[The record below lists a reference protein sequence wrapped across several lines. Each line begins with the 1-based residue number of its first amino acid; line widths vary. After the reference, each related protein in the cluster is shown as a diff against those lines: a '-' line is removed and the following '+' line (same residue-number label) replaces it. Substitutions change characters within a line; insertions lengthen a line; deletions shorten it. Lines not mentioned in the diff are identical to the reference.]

1 MNVVRELV
9 TLLRYKVDNSPLKQ
23 YATQAQ
29 SVAKGIRAK
38 VDGALSGV
46 RNQLAIQAKLNRYH
60 KNFAESAEIYRKK
73 MQGVND
79 GLANVKNNLLS
90 LRNLVGGYFAM
101 VTGGS
106 AIKIADEWAAV
117 DSRVKLATKSVE
129 EHKYALSQIFDLSQ
143 RSGQDY
149 LASADLFSKVN
160 RSAGDLGLSLDD
172 TLNLTEI
179 IGQTMTIGGGDQG
192 AQQAA
197 LMQLGQALGSGALR
211 GDELNSIIEQ
221 APRLANAIADSF
233 GVPIGQLKDLG
244 KEGKLTS
251 KELAQGLL
259 KQADKIQKEFDQMP
273 KTFGRGMTIL
283 KNKAGQLIDVAVNK
297 VSKLG
302 AAFYNA
308 AEWVTEN
315 IRLVGFLAGTVIG
328 GKLMFALAAAKKS
341 LHQLL
346 MMGARAAAP
355 YLAMAAAAG
364 VVALVLEDIYGW
376 TQGDLS
382 FTGALVGRY
391 EVWAD
396 KFAALGKLADKLWIN
411 VRGLLKDLSRMAGVE
426 INFDSWQAFA
436 TDVLEYIIAA
446 VRNLI
451 NTVSGMVRIIRA
463 LINGDY
469 AGAWSSVGDM
479 IDGLSLK
486 FLPLYSVGLMVLG
499 GIISAVWA
507 LFSPFRAFFGL
518 LKGGF
523 RSVMFVAKPFIKVVK
538 GIASPFIWAQKRFKL
553 FSRVGSGAFSLL
565 KRRAVKF
572 TVYGLKAFKW
582 LAIKG
587 INGFFGIL
595 RAAVKFG
602 VIFKSVVGTVVKGIF
617 AIGRAMFMAVASNPI
632 LLAIS
637 AVIGLVILLVVYWD
651 EVKAFAIAAWEAI
664 SKKAA
669 EIWQSIITG
678 ASEMW
683 DNITNKAAESWD
695 NVKKDAG
702 EKWNSVTTMFKNAW
716 QKSIDTVVGWF
727 NSLIPSWI
735 RDLFSDGA
743 KSEVKLSGEALTTP
757 VSGHVSPQRL
767 GYGGRPIFAP
777 NQNMTQTNN
786 FNIQSSANPSGV
798 ANAVSDKLSR
808 GSSTSF
814 GMGTI
819 EYAG

>member
-9 TLLRYKVDNSPLKQ
+9 TLLRYKVDNSGLKA
-23 YATQAQ
+23 YVVHTQQA
-29 SVAKGIRAK
+29 AKGIRSNLNNA
-38 VDGALSGV
+38 VDGLRAKFSGAAV
-46 RNQLAIQAKLNRYH
+46 
-60 KNFAESAEIYRKK
+60 S
-73 MQGVND
+73 
-79 GLANVKNNLLS
+79 VKEVGNNLKDAKNQMLS
-90 LRNLVGGYFAM
+90 LRNLVAGYFAM

-346 MMGARAAAP
+346 MMGASAAAP

-469 AGAWSSVGDM
+469 AGAWSSAGDM

-499 GIISAVWA
+499 GILSAVWA

-523 RSVMFVAKPFIKVVK
+523 RSVMFVAKPFIKVAK
-538 GIASPFIWAQKRFKL
+538 GIASPFIWAKKHFKL

-565 KRRAVKF
+565 KRGAVKF

-664 SKKAA
+664 STKAA

-743 KSEVKLSGEALTTP
+743 KAEVKLSGEALTIP
-757 VSGHVSPQRL
+757 VSSHVSPQRL

-814 GMGTI
+814 GMGAI

>member
-1 MNVVRELV
+1 MNAIRELV
-9 TLLRYKVDNSPLKQ
+9 TLLRYKVDNSGLKAYVVQ
-23 YATQAQ
+23 TQQA
-29 SVAKGIRAK
+29 AKGIRSNLNNA
-38 VDGALSGV
+38 VDGLRAKFSGAAV
-46 RNQLAIQAKLNRYH
+46 
-60 KNFAESAEIYRKK
+60 S
-73 MQGVND
+73 
-79 GLANVKNNLLS
+79 VKEVGNNLKDAKNQMLS

-101 VTGGS
+101 VAGGS

-117 DSRVKLATKSVE
+117 DSRVKLATKSAE

-341 LHQLL
+341 LRQLL
-346 MMGARAAAP
+346 MMGARAVAP

-469 AGAWSSVGDM
+469 AGAWSSAGDM

-499 GIISAVWA
+499 GILSAVWA
-507 LFSPFRAFFGL
+507 LFFPFRAFFGL

-523 RSVMFVAKPFIKVVK
+523 RSVMFVAKPFIKVAK
-538 GIASPFIWAQKRFKL
+538 GIASPFIWAQKHFKL

-565 KRRAVKF
+565 KR
-572 TVYGLKAFKW
+572 G
-582 LAIKG
+582 
-587 INGFFGIL
+587 
-595 RAAVKFG
+595 AVKFG
-602 VIFKSVVGTVVKGIF
+602 VIFKSVVGIVVKGIF
-617 AIGRAMFMAVASNPI
+617 AIGRSMFMAVASNPI

-664 SKKAA
+664 STKAA

-743 KSEVKLSGEALTTP
+743 KAEVKLSGEALTTP

-786 FNIQSSANPSGV
+786 FNIQGSANPSGV

-814 GMGTI
+814 GMGAI

>member
-9 TLLRYKVDNSPLKQ
+9 TLLRYKVDNSGLKAYVVQ
-23 YATQAQ
+23 TQQA
-29 SVAKGIRAK
+29 AKGIRSNLNNAIDRLRAK
-38 VDGALSGV
+38 FSGAAVS
-46 RNQLAIQAKLNRYH
+46 AKDV
-60 KNFAESAEIYRKK
+60 
-73 MQGVND
+73 G
-79 GLANVKNNLLS
+79 NNLKDAKNQMLS
-90 LRNLVGGYFAM
+90 LRNLVAGYFAM
-101 VTGGS
+101 IAGGS

-117 DSRVKLATKSVE
+117 DSRVKLATKSAE

-297 VSKLG
+297 ASKLG

-341 LHQLL
+341 LRQLL
-346 MMGARAAAP
+346 MMGARVAAP

-396 KFAALGKLADKLWIN
+396 KFAVLGKLADKLWIN

-469 AGAWSSVGDM
+469 AGAWSSAGDM

-499 GIISAVWA
+499 GILSAVWA

-523 RSVMFVAKPFIKVVK
+523 RSVMFVAKPFIKVAK
-538 GIASPFIWAQKRFKL
+538 GVASPFIWAQKRFKL

-565 KRRAVKF
+565 KR
-572 TVYGLKAFKW
+572 G
-582 LAIKG
+582 
-587 INGFFGIL
+587 
-595 RAAVKFG
+595 AVKFG

-664 SKKAA
+664 STKAA

-702 EKWNSVTTMFKNAW
+702 EKWNSVTMMFKNAW

-743 KSEVKLSGEALTTP
+743 KAEVKLSGEALTTP

-814 GMGTI
+814 GMGAI

>member
-1 MNVVRELV
+1 MNAIRELV
-9 TLLRYKVDNSPLKQ
+9 TLLRYKVDNSGLKAYVVQ
-23 YATQAQ
+23 TQQA
-29 SVAKGIRAK
+29 AKGIRSNLNNA
-38 VDGALSGV
+38 VDGLRAKFSGAAV
-46 RNQLAIQAKLNRYH
+46 
-60 KNFAESAEIYRKK
+60 S
-73 MQGVND
+73 
-79 GLANVKNNLLS
+79 VKEVGNNLKDAKNQMLS
-90 LRNLVGGYFAM
+90 LRNLVAGYFAM
-101 VTGGS
+101 IAGGNV
-106 AIKIADEWAAV
+106 IKIADDWAAV

-341 LHQLL
+341 LRQLL
-346 MMGARAAAP
+346 MMGARAVAP

-469 AGAWSSVGDM
+469 AGAWSSAGDM

-499 GIISAVWA
+499 GILSAVWA

-523 RSVMFVAKPFIKVVK
+523 RSVMFVAKPFIKVAK
-538 GIASPFIWAQKRFKL
+538 GIASPFIWAQKHFKL

-565 KRRAVKF
+565 K
-572 TVYGLKAFKW
+572 
-582 LAIKG
+582 
-587 INGFFGIL
+587 

-743 KSEVKLSGEALTTP
+743 KAEVKLSGEALTTP

-786 FNIQSSANPSGV
+786 FNIQGSANPSGV

-814 GMGTI
+814 GMGAI

>member
-1 MNVVRELV
+1 M
-9 TLLRYKVDNSPLKQ
+9 
-23 YATQAQ
+23 
-29 SVAKGIRAK
+29 SVKEVG
-38 VDGALSGV
+38 
-46 RNQLAIQAKLNRYH
+46 
-60 KNFAESAEIYRKK
+60 
-73 MQGVND
+73 
-79 GLANVKNNLLS
+79 NNLKDAKNQMLS
-90 LRNLVGGYFAM
+90 LRNLVAGYFAM
-101 VTGGS
+101 IAGGNV
-106 AIKIADEWAAV
+106 IKIADDWAAV

-328 GKLMFALAAAKKS
+328 GKLMFVLAAAKKS
-341 LHQLL
+341 LRQLL
-346 MMGARAAAP
+346 MMGARAVAP

-469 AGAWSSVGDM
+469 AGAWSSAGDM

-499 GIISAVWA
+499 GILSAVWA

-523 RSVMFVAKPFIKVVK
+523 RSVMFVAKPFIKVAK
-538 GIASPFIWAQKRFKL
+538 GIASPFIWAQKHFKL

-565 KRRAVKF
+565 K
-572 TVYGLKAFKW
+572 
-582 LAIKG
+582 
-587 INGFFGIL
+587 

-743 KSEVKLSGEALTTP
+743 KAEVKLSGEALTTP

-814 GMGTI
+814 GMGAI

>member
-1 MNVVRELV
+1 MNAIRELV
-9 TLLRYKVDNSPLKQ
+9 TLLRYKVDNSGLKAYVVQ
-23 YATQAQ
+23 TQQA
-29 SVAKGIRAK
+29 AKGIRSNLNNA
-38 VDGALSGV
+38 VDGLRAKFSGAAV
-46 RNQLAIQAKLNRYH
+46 
-60 KNFAESAEIYRKK
+60 S
-73 MQGVND
+73 
-79 GLANVKNNLLS
+79 VKEVGNNLKDAKNQMLS
-90 LRNLVGGYFAM
+90 LRNLVAGYFAM

-341 LHQLL
+341 LRQLL
-346 MMGARAAAP
+346 MMGARAVAP

-469 AGAWSSVGDM
+469 AGAWSSAGDM

-499 GIISAVWA
+499 GILSAVWA

-523 RSVMFVAKPFIKVVK
+523 RSVMFVAKPFIKVAT
-538 GIASPFIWAQKRFKL
+538 GIASPCIWAQKHFKL

-565 KRRAVKF
+565 K
-572 TVYGLKAFKW
+572 
-582 LAIKG
+582 
-587 INGFFGIL
+587 

-743 KSEVKLSGEALTTP
+743 KAEVKLSGEALTTP

-814 GMGTI
+814 GMGAI

>member
-1 MNVVRELV
+1 MNAIRELV
-9 TLLRYKVDNSPLKQ
+9 TLLRYKVDNSGLKAYVVQ
-23 YATQAQ
+23 TQQA
-29 SVAKGIRAK
+29 AKGIRSNLNNA
-38 VDGALSGV
+38 VDGLRAKFSGAAV
-46 RNQLAIQAKLNRYH
+46 
-60 KNFAESAEIYRKK
+60 S
-73 MQGVND
+73 
-79 GLANVKNNLLS
+79 VKEVGNNLKDAKNQMLS

-101 VTGGS
+101 VAGGS

-117 DSRVKLATKSVE
+117 DSRVKLATKSAE

-328 GKLMFALAAAKKS
+328 GKLMFALAASKKS
-341 LHQLL
+341 LRQLL
-346 MMGARAAAP
+346 MMGARAVAP

-469 AGAWSSVGDM
+469 AGAWSSAGDM

-499 GIISAVWA
+499 GILSAVWA

-523 RSVMFVAKPFIKVVK
+523 RSVMFVAKPFIKVAK
-538 GIASPFIWAQKRFKL
+538 GIASPFIWAQKHFKL

-565 KRRAVKF
+565 KR
-572 TVYGLKAFKW
+572 G
-582 LAIKG
+582 
-587 INGFFGIL
+587 
-595 RAAVKFG
+595 AVKFG

-617 AIGRAMFMAVASNPI
+617 TIGRAMFMAVASNPI

-664 SKKAA
+664 STKAA

-683 DNITNKAAESWD
+683 DSITNKAAESWD
-695 NVKKDAG
+695 NVKKDAA
-702 EKWNSVTTMFKNAW
+702 EKWNGVTTMFKNAW

-743 KSEVKLSGEALTTP
+743 KAEVKLSGEALTTP

-786 FNIQSSANPSGV
+786 FNIQGSANPSGV

-814 GMGTI
+814 GMGAI

>member
-1 MNVVRELV
+1 MNVIRELV
-9 TLLRYKVDNSPLKQ
+9 TLLRYKVDNSGLKA
-23 YATQAQ
+23 YVVHTQQA
-29 SVAKGIRAK
+29 AKGIRSNLNNA
-38 VDGALSGV
+38 VDGLRAKFSGAAV
-46 RNQLAIQAKLNRYH
+46 
-60 KNFAESAEIYRKK
+60 S
-73 MQGVND
+73 
-79 GLANVKNNLLS
+79 VKEVGNNLKDAKNQMLS

-101 VTGGS
+101 VAGGS

-117 DSRVKLATKSVE
+117 DSRVKLATKSAE

-341 LHQLL
+341 LRQLL
-346 MMGARAAAP
+346 MMGARAVAP

-469 AGAWSSVGDM
+469 AGAWSSAGDM

-499 GIISAVWA
+499 GILSAVWA

-523 RSVMFVAKPFIKVVK
+523 RSVMFVAKPFIKVAK
-538 GIASPFIWAQKRFKL
+538 GIASPFIWAQKHFKL

-565 KRRAVKF
+565 KR
-572 TVYGLKAFKW
+572 G
-582 LAIKG
+582 
-587 INGFFGIL
+587 
-595 RAAVKFG
+595 AVKFG

-664 SKKAA
+664 STKAA

-743 KSEVKLSGEALTTP
+743 KAEVKLSGEALTTP

-814 GMGTI
+814 GMGAI

>member
-396 KFAALGKLADKLWIN
+396 KFAVLGKLADKLWIN

-469 AGAWSSVGDM
+469 AGAWSSAGDM

-499 GIISAVWA
+499 GILSAVWA

-523 RSVMFVAKPFIKVVK
+523 RSVMFVAKPFIKVAK

-565 KRRAVKF
+565 KRR
-572 TVYGLKAFKW
+572 
-582 LAIKG
+582 
-587 INGFFGIL
+587 
-595 RAAVKFG
+595 AVKFG

-664 SKKAA
+664 STKAA

-702 EKWNSVTTMFKNAW
+702 EKWNSVTMMFKNAW

-743 KSEVKLSGEALTTP
+743 KAEVKLSGEALTTP

-786 FNIQSSANPSGV
+786 FNIQGSANPSGV

-814 GMGTI
+814 GMGAI

>member
-1 MNVVRELV
+1 MNAIRELV
-9 TLLRYKVDNSPLKQ
+9 TLLRYKVDNSGLKAYVVQ
-23 YATQAQ
+23 TQQA
-29 SVAKGIRAK
+29 AKGIRSNLNNA
-38 VDGALSGV
+38 VDGLRAKFSGAAV
-46 RNQLAIQAKLNRYH
+46 
-60 KNFAESAEIYRKK
+60 S
-73 MQGVND
+73 
-79 GLANVKNNLLS
+79 VKEVGNNLKDAKNQMLS
-90 LRNLVGGYFAM
+90 LRNLVAGYFAM
-101 VTGGS
+101 IAGGS

-197 LMQLGQALGSGALR
+197 LMQLRQALGSGALR

-308 AEWVTEN
+308 AEWVIEN

-469 AGAWSSVGDM
+469 AGAWSSAGDM

-499 GIISAVWA
+499 GILSAVWA
-507 LFSPFRAFFGL
+507 LFFPFRAFFGL

-523 RSVMFVAKPFIKVVK
+523 RSVMFVAKPFIKVAK
-538 GIASPFIWAQKRFKL
+538 GIASPFIWAQKHFKL

-565 KRRAVKF
+565 KR
-572 TVYGLKAFKW
+572 G
-582 LAIKG
+582 
-587 INGFFGIL
+587 
-595 RAAVKFG
+595 AVKFG
-602 VIFKSVVGTVVKGIF
+602 VIFKSVVGIVVKGIF
-617 AIGRAMFMAVASNPI
+617 AIGRSMFMAVASNPI

-702 EKWNSVTTMFKNAW
+702 EKWNSVTMMFKNAW

-743 KSEVKLSGEALTTP
+743 KAEVKLSGEALTIP
-757 VSGHVSPQRL
+757 VSSHVSPQRL

-814 GMGTI
+814 GMGAI

>member
-1 MNVVRELV
+1 MNAIRELV
-9 TLLRYKVDNSPLKQ
+9 TLLRYKVDNSGLKAYVVQ
-23 YATQAQ
+23 TQQA
-29 SVAKGIRAK
+29 AKGIRSNLNNA
-38 VDGALSGV
+38 VDGLRAKFSGAAV
-46 RNQLAIQAKLNRYH
+46 
-60 KNFAESAEIYRKK
+60 S
-73 MQGVND
+73 
-79 GLANVKNNLLS
+79 VKEVGNNLKDAKNQMLS
-90 LRNLVGGYFAM
+90 LRNLVAGYFAM

-341 LHQLL
+341 LRQLL
-346 MMGARAAAP
+346 MMGARAVAP

-469 AGAWSSVGDM
+469 AGAWSSAGDM

-499 GIISAVWA
+499 GILSAVWA

-523 RSVMFVAKPFIKVVK
+523 RSVMFVAKPFIKIAK
-538 GIASPFIWAQKRFKL
+538 GVASPFIWAQKHFKL
-553 FSRVGSGAFSLL
+553 FSRVGSGTFSLL
-565 KRRAVKF
+565 KR
-572 TVYGLKAFKW
+572 G
-582 LAIKG
+582 
-587 INGFFGIL
+587 
-595 RAAVKFG
+595 AVKFG

-664 SKKAA
+664 STKAA

-743 KSEVKLSGEALTTP
+743 KAEVKLSGEALTTP

-786 FNIQSSANPSGV
+786 FNIQGSANPSGV

-814 GMGTI
+814 GMGAI

>member
-1 MNVVRELV
+1 MNAIRELV
-9 TLLRYKVDNSPLKQ
+9 TLLRYKVDNSGLKAYVVQ
-23 YATQAQ
+23 TQQA
-29 SVAKGIRAK
+29 AKGIRSNLNNA
-38 VDGALSGV
+38 VDGLRAKFSGAAV
-46 RNQLAIQAKLNRYH
+46 SAK
-60 KNFAESAEIYRKK
+60 
-73 MQGVND
+73 GV
-79 GLANVKNNLLS
+79 GNNLKDAKNQILS
-90 LRNLVGGYFAM
+90 LRNFVAGYFAM
-101 VTGGS
+101 IAGGNV
-106 AIKIADEWAAV
+106 IKIADDWAAV
-117 DSRVKLATKSVE
+117 DSRVKLATKSAE

-211 GDELNSIIEQ
+211 GDELNSIVEQ

-341 LHQLL
+341 LRQLL
-346 MMGARAAAP
+346 MMGARVAAP

-469 AGAWSSVGDM
+469 AGAWSSAGDM

-499 GIISAVWA
+499 GILSAVWA

-523 RSVMFVAKPFIKVVK
+523 RSVMFVAKPFIKVAK
-538 GIASPFIWAQKRFKL
+538 GIASPFIWAQKHFKL

-565 KRRAVKF
+565 K
-572 TVYGLKAFKW
+572 
-582 LAIKG
+582 
-587 INGFFGIL
+587 

-664 SKKAA
+664 STKAA

-683 DNITNKAAESWD
+683 DNITNKATESWD

-702 EKWNSVTTMFKNAW
+702 EKWNSVTMMFKNAW

-743 KSEVKLSGEALTTP
+743 KAEVKLSGEALTTP
-757 VSGHVSPQRL
+757 VSDHVSPQRL

-777 NQNMTQTNN
+777 NQNMMQTNN

-814 GMGTI
+814 GMGAI

>member
-9 TLLRYKVDNSPLKQ
+9 TLLRYKVDNSGLKAYLVQ
-23 YATQAQ
+23 TLQA
-29 SVAKGIRAK
+29 AKGIRSNLNNA
-38 VDGALSGV
+38 VDGL
-46 RNQLAIQAKLNRYH
+46 RAKFLG
-60 KNFAESAEIYRKK
+60 AA
-73 MQGVND
+73 VNAKD
-79 GLANVKNNLLS
+79 VGNNLKDAKNQMLS
-90 LRNLVGGYFAM
+90 LRNLVAGYFAM
-101 VTGGS
+101 IAGGNV
-106 AIKIADEWAAV
+106 IKIADDWAAV

-179 IGQTMTIGGGDQG
+179 IGQTMTISGGDQG

-341 LHQLL
+341 LHQLF
-346 MMGARAAAP
+346 MMGASAAAP

-469 AGAWSSVGDM
+469 AGAWSSAGDM

-499 GIISAVWA
+499 GILSAVWA
-507 LFSPFRAFFGL
+507 LFFPFRAFFGL

-523 RSVMFVAKPFIKVVK
+523 RSVMFVAKPFIKVAK
-538 GIASPFIWAQKRFKL
+538 GIASPFIWAQKHFKL

-565 KRRAVKF
+565 KR
-572 TVYGLKAFKW
+572 G
-582 LAIKG
+582 
-587 INGFFGIL
+587 
-595 RAAVKFG
+595 AVKFG

-617 AIGRAMFMAVASNPI
+617 AIGRTMFMAVASNPI

-702 EKWNSVTTMFKNAW
+702 EKWNSVTTIFKNAW

-743 KSEVKLSGEALTTP
+743 KAEVKLSGEALTTP

-786 FNIQSSANPSGV
+786 FNIQGSANPSGV

-814 GMGTI
+814 GMGAI

>member
-1 MNVVRELV
+1 MNAIRELV
-9 TLLRYKVDNSPLKQ
+9 TLLRYKVDNSGLKAYVVQ
-23 YATQAQ
+23 TQQA
-29 SVAKGIRAK
+29 AKGIRSNLNNA
-38 VDGALSGV
+38 VDGLRAKFSGAAV
-46 RNQLAIQAKLNRYH
+46 
-60 KNFAESAEIYRKK
+60 S
-73 MQGVND
+73 
-79 GLANVKNNLLS
+79 VKEVGNNLKDAKNQMLS
-90 LRNLVGGYFAM
+90 LRNLVAGYFAM

-396 KFAALGKLADKLWIN
+396 KFATLGKLADKLWIN
-411 VRGLLKDLSRMAGVE
+411 VRGLLKDLSRMAGVG

-469 AGAWSSVGDM
+469 AGAWSSAGDM

-499 GIISAVWA
+499 GILSAVWA

-523 RSVMFVAKPFIKVVK
+523 RSVMFVAKPFIKVAK
-538 GIASPFIWAQKRFKL
+538 GIASPFIWAKKHFKL
-553 FSRVGSGAFSLL
+553 FSRVGSGEFSLL
-565 KRRAVKF
+565 KRR
-572 TVYGLKAFKW
+572 
-582 LAIKG
+582 
-587 INGFFGIL
+587 
-595 RAAVKFG
+595 AVKFG

-695 NVKKDAG
+695 NVKKDAV
-702 EKWNSVTTMFKNAW
+702 EKWNSVTMMFKNAW

-743 KSEVKLSGEALTTP
+743 KAEVKLSGEALTIP
-757 VSGHVSPQRL
+757 VSDHVSPQRL

-814 GMGTI
+814 GMGAI

>member
-1 MNVVRELV
+1 MNAIRELV
-9 TLLRYKVDNSPLKQ
+9 TLLRYKVDNSGLKAYVVQ
-23 YATQAQ
+23 TQQA
-29 SVAKGIRAK
+29 AKGIRSNLNNA
-38 VDGALSGV
+38 VDGLRAKFSGAAV
-46 RNQLAIQAKLNRYH
+46 
-60 KNFAESAEIYRKK
+60 S
-73 MQGVND
+73 
-79 GLANVKNNLLS
+79 VKEVGNNLKDAKNQMLS
-90 LRNLVGGYFAM
+90 LRNLVAGYFAM

-341 LHQLL
+341 LRQLL
-346 MMGARAAAP
+346 MMGARAVAP

-469 AGAWSSVGDM
+469 AGAWSSAGDM

-499 GIISAVWA
+499 GILSAVWA

-523 RSVMFVAKPFIKVVK
+523 RSVMFVAKPFIKVAK
-538 GIASPFIWAQKRFKL
+538 GIASPFIWAQKHFKL

-565 KRRAVKF
+565 KR
-572 TVYGLKAFKW
+572 G
-582 LAIKG
+582 
-587 INGFFGIL
+587 
-595 RAAVKFG
+595 AVKFG

-664 SKKAA
+664 STKAA

-743 KSEVKLSGEALTTP
+743 KAEVKLSGEALTTP

-814 GMGTI
+814 GMGAI

>member
-1 MNVVRELV
+1 MNAIRELV
-9 TLLRYKVDNSPLKQ
+9 TLLRYKVDNSGLKAYVVQ
-23 YATQAQ
+23 TQQA
-29 SVAKGIRAK
+29 AKGIRSNLNNA
-38 VDGALSGV
+38 VDGLRAKFSGAAV
-46 RNQLAIQAKLNRYH
+46 
-60 KNFAESAEIYRKK
+60 S
-73 MQGVND
+73 
-79 GLANVKNNLLS
+79 VKEVGNNLKDAKNQMLS
-90 LRNLVGGYFAM
+90 LRNLVAGYFAM

-273 KTFGRGMTIL
+273 KNFGRGMTIL

-341 LHQLL
+341 LRQLL
-346 MMGARAAAP
+346 MMGARAVAP

-469 AGAWSSVGDM
+469 AGAWSSAGDM

-499 GIISAVWA
+499 GILSAVWA

-523 RSVMFVAKPFIKVVK
+523 RSVMFVAKPFIKVAK
-538 GIASPFIWAQKRFKL
+538 GIASPFIWAQKHFKL

-565 KRRAVKF
+565 KR
-572 TVYGLKAFKW
+572 G
-582 LAIKG
+582 
-587 INGFFGIL
+587 
-595 RAAVKFG
+595 AVKFG

-664 SKKAA
+664 STKAA

-743 KSEVKLSGEALTTP
+743 KAEVKLSGEALTTP
-757 VSGHVSPQRL
+757 VSSHVSPQRL

-814 GMGTI
+814 GMGAI

>member
-29 SVAKGIRAK
+29 SVAKGIRSNLNNA
-38 VDGALSGV
+38 VDGLRAKFSGAAV
-46 RNQLAIQAKLNRYH
+46 
-60 KNFAESAEIYRKK
+60 S
-73 MQGVND
+73 
-79 GLANVKNNLLS
+79 VKEVGNNLKDAKNQMLS
-90 LRNLVGGYFAM
+90 LRNLVAGYFAM
-101 VTGGS
+101 IAGGNV
-106 AIKIADEWAAV
+106 IKIADDWAAV

-523 RSVMFVAKPFIKVVK
+523 RSVMFVTKPFIKVAK
-538 GIASPFIWAQKRFKL
+538 GIASPFIWAQKHFKL

-565 KRRAVKF
+565 KR
-572 TVYGLKAFKW
+572 G
-582 LAIKG
+582 
-587 INGFFGIL
+587 
-595 RAAVKFG
+595 AVKFG

-664 SKKAA
+664 STKAA

-702 EKWNSVTTMFKNAW
+702 EKWNSVTMMFKNAW

-743 KSEVKLSGEALTTP
+743 KAEVKLSGEALTTP

-786 FNIQSSANPSGV
+786 FNIQGSANPSSV

-814 GMGTI
+814 GMGAI

>member
-1 MNVVRELV
+1 MNAIRELV
-9 TLLRYKVDNSPLKQ
+9 TLLRYKVDNSGLKAYVVQ
-23 YATQAQ
+23 TQQA
-29 SVAKGIRAK
+29 AKGIRSNLNNA
-38 VDGALSGV
+38 VDGLRAKFSGAAV
-46 RNQLAIQAKLNRYH
+46 
-60 KNFAESAEIYRKK
+60 S
-73 MQGVND
+73 
-79 GLANVKNNLLS
+79 VKEVGNNLKDAKNQMLS

-101 VTGGS
+101 VAGGS

-117 DSRVKLATKSVE
+117 DSRVKLATKSAE

-341 LHQLL
+341 LRQLL
-346 MMGARAAAP
+346 MMGARAVAP

-469 AGAWSSVGDM
+469 AGAWSSAGDM

-499 GIISAVWA
+499 GILSAVWA
-507 LFSPFRAFFGL
+507 LFFPFRAFFGL

-523 RSVMFVAKPFIKVVK
+523 RSVMFVAKPFIKVAK
-538 GIASPFIWAQKRFKL
+538 GIASPFIWAQKYFKL

-565 KRRAVKF
+565 KR
-572 TVYGLKAFKW
+572 G
-582 LAIKG
+582 
-587 INGFFGIL
+587 
-595 RAAVKFG
+595 AVKFG
-602 VIFKSVVGTVVKGIF
+602 VIFKSVVGIVVKGIF
-617 AIGRAMFMAVASNPI
+617 AIGRSMFMAVASNPI

-702 EKWNSVTTMFKNAW
+702 EKWNSVTMMFKNAW

-743 KSEVKLSGEALTTP
+743 KAEVKLSGEALTTP

-786 FNIQSSANPSGV
+786 FNIQGSANPSSV

-814 GMGTI
+814 GMGAI

>member
-9 TLLRYKVDNSPLKQ
+9 TLLRYKVDNSGLKAYVIQ
-23 YATQAQ
+23 TQQA
-29 SVAKGIRAK
+29 AKGIRSNLNNA
-38 VDGALSGV
+38 VDGLRAKFSGAAV
-46 RNQLAIQAKLNRYH
+46 
-60 KNFAESAEIYRKK
+60 
-73 MQGVND
+73 
-79 GLANVKNNLLS
+79 NVKEVGNNLKDAKNQMLS
-90 LRNLVGGYFAM
+90 LRNLVAGYFAM

-308 AEWVTEN
+308 AEWVIEN

-499 GIISAVWA
+499 GILSAVWA

-523 RSVMFVAKPFIKVVK
+523 RSVMFVAKPFIKVAK
-538 GIASPFIWAQKRFKL
+538 GIASSFIWAQKHFKL

-565 KRRAVKF
+565 KR
-572 TVYGLKAFKW
+572 G
-582 LAIKG
+582 
-587 INGFFGIL
+587 
-595 RAAVKFG
+595 AVKFG

-664 SKKAA
+664 STKAA

-743 KSEVKLSGEALTTP
+743 KAEVKLSGEALTTP

-786 FNIQSSANPSGV
+786 FNIQGSANPSGV

-814 GMGTI
+814 GMGAI

>member
-1 MNVVRELV
+1 MNVIRELV

-29 SVAKGIRAK
+29 SVAKGIRSNLNNA
-38 VDGALSGV
+38 VDGLRAKFSGAAV
-46 RNQLAIQAKLNRYH
+46 
-60 KNFAESAEIYRKK
+60 
-73 MQGVND
+73 
-79 GLANVKNNLLS
+79 NVKEVGNNLKDAKNQMLS
-90 LRNLVGGYFAM
+90 LRNLVAGYFAM
-101 VTGGS
+101 VTAGS
-106 AIKIADEWAAV
+106 TIKIADEWAAV

-283 KNKAGQLIDVAVNK
+283 KNKAGQLIDIAVNK

-391 EVWAD
+391 EVWED

-469 AGAWSSVGDM
+469 TGAWSSAGDM

-499 GIISAVWA
+499 GILSAVWA

-523 RSVMFVAKPFIKVVK
+523 RSVMFVAKPFIKVAK
-538 GIASPFIWAQKRFKL
+538 GIASPFIWAKKHFKL

-565 KRRAVKF
+565 KR
-572 TVYGLKAFKW
+572 G
-582 LAIKG
+582 
-587 INGFFGIL
+587 
-595 RAAVKFG
+595 AVKFG

-743 KSEVKLSGEALTTP
+743 KAEVKLSGEALTTP

-786 FNIQSSANPSGV
+786 FNIQGSANPSGV

-814 GMGTI
+814 GMGAI

>member
-29 SVAKGIRAK
+29 SVAKGIRSNLNNA
-38 VDGALSGV
+38 VDGL
-46 RNQLAIQAKLNRYH
+46 RAK
-60 KNFAESAEIYRKK
+60 FSVAA
-73 MQGVND
+73 V
-79 GLANVKNNLLS
+79 NVKEVGNNLKDAKNQMLS
-90 LRNLVGGYFAM
+90 LRNLVAGYFAM
-101 VTGGS
+101 VTAGS
-106 AIKIADEWAAV
+106 TIKIADEWAAV

-160 RSAGDLGLSLDD
+160 RSAEDLGLSLDD

-346 MMGARAAAP
+346 MMGTRAAAP

-391 EVWAD
+391 EVWED

-469 AGAWSSVGDM
+469 TGAWSSAGDM

-499 GIISAVWA
+499 GILSAVWA

-523 RSVMFVAKPFIKVVK
+523 RSVMFVAKPFIKVAK
-538 GIASPFIWAQKRFKL
+538 GIASPFIWAKKHFKL

-565 KRRAVKF
+565 KR
-572 TVYGLKAFKW
+572 G
-582 LAIKG
+582 
-587 INGFFGIL
+587 
-595 RAAVKFG
+595 AVKFG

-743 KSEVKLSGEALTTP
+743 KAEVKLSGEALTTP

-814 GMGTI
+814 GMGAI

>member
-9 TLLRYKVDNSPLKQ
+9 TLLRYKVDNSGLKA
-23 YATQAQ
+23 YVVHTQQA
-29 SVAKGIRAK
+29 AKGIRSNLNNA
-38 VDGALSGV
+38 VDGLRAKFSGAAV
-46 RNQLAIQAKLNRYH
+46 
-60 KNFAESAEIYRKK
+60 S
-73 MQGVND
+73 
-79 GLANVKNNLLS
+79 VKEVGNNLKDAKNQVLS
-90 LRNLVGGYFAM
+90 LRNLVAGYFAM
-101 VTGGS
+101 IAGGS

-117 DSRVKLATKSVE
+117 DSRVKLATKSAE

-308 AEWVTEN
+308 AEWVIEN

-523 RSVMFVAKPFIKVVK
+523 RSVMFVTKPFIKVAK
-538 GIASPFIWAQKRFKL
+538 GIASPFIWAQKHFKL

-565 KRRAVKF
+565 KR
-572 TVYGLKAFKW
+572 G
-582 LAIKG
+582 
-587 INGFFGIL
+587 
-595 RAAVKFG
+595 AVKFG

-664 SKKAA
+664 STKAA

-702 EKWNSVTTMFKNAW
+702 EKWNSVTMMFKNAW

-743 KSEVKLSGEALTTP
+743 KAEVKLSGEALTTP

-786 FNIQSSANPSGV
+786 FNIQGSANPSSV

-814 GMGTI
+814 GMGAI

>member
-1 MNVVRELV
+1 MNAIRELV
-9 TLLRYKVDNSPLKQ
+9 TLLRYKVDNSGLKAYVVQ
-23 YATQAQ
+23 TQQA
-29 SVAKGIRAK
+29 AKGIRSNLNNA
-38 VDGALSGV
+38 VDGLRAKFSGAAV
-46 RNQLAIQAKLNRYH
+46 
-60 KNFAESAEIYRKK
+60 S
-73 MQGVND
+73 
-79 GLANVKNNLLS
+79 VKEVGNNLKDAKNQMLS
-90 LRNLVGGYFAM
+90 LRNLVAGYFAM
-101 VTGGS
+101 IAGGNV
-106 AIKIADEWAAV
+106 IKIADDWAAV

-283 KNKAGQLIDVAVNK
+283 KNKAGQLIDMAVNK

-341 LHQLL
+341 LRQLL

-411 VRGLLKDLSRMAGVE
+411 VRGLLKDLSRMASVE

-469 AGAWSSVGDM
+469 AGAWSSAGDM

-499 GIISAVWA
+499 GILSAVWA

-523 RSVMFVAKPFIKVVK
+523 RSVMFVAKPFIKVAK
-538 GIASPFIWAQKRFKL
+538 GIASPFIWAQKHFKL

-565 KRRAVKF
+565 K
-572 TVYGLKAFKW
+572 
-582 LAIKG
+582 
-587 INGFFGIL
+587 

-743 KSEVKLSGEALTTP
+743 KAEVKLSGEALTTP

-798 ANAVSDKLSR
+798 ANAVSDKLSS

-814 GMGTI
+814 GMGAI

>member
-1 MNVVRELV
+1 MNAIRELV
-9 TLLRYKVDNSPLKQ
+9 TLLRYKVDNSGLKAYVVQ
-23 YATQAQ
+23 TQQA
-29 SVAKGIRAK
+29 AKGIRSNLNNA
-38 VDGALSGV
+38 VDGLRAKFSGAAV
-46 RNQLAIQAKLNRYH
+46 
-60 KNFAESAEIYRKK
+60 S
-73 MQGVND
+73 
-79 GLANVKNNLLS
+79 VKEVGNNLKDAKNQMLS
-90 LRNLVGGYFAM
+90 LRNLVGAYFAM
-101 VTGGS
+101 VAGGS

-117 DSRVKLATKSVE
+117 DSRVKLATKSAE

-341 LHQLL
+341 LRQLL
-346 MMGARAAAP
+346 MMGARAVAP

-451 NTVSGMVRIIRA
+451 NTVSGMVRVIRA

-469 AGAWSSVGDM
+469 AGAWSSAGDM

-499 GIISAVWA
+499 GILSAVWA
-507 LFSPFRAFFGL
+507 LFFPFRAFFGL

-523 RSVMFVAKPFIKVVK
+523 RSVMFVAKPFIKVAK
-538 GIASPFIWAQKRFKL
+538 GIASPFIWAQKHFKL

-565 KRRAVKF
+565 KR
-572 TVYGLKAFKW
+572 G
-582 LAIKG
+582 
-587 INGFFGIL
+587 
-595 RAAVKFG
+595 AVKFG
-602 VIFKSVVGTVVKGIF
+602 VIFKSVVGIVVKGIF
-617 AIGRAMFMAVASNPI
+617 AIGRSMFMAVASNPI

-702 EKWNSVTTMFKNAW
+702 EKWNSVTMMFKNAW

-743 KSEVKLSGEALTTP
+743 KAEVKLSGEALTTP

-786 FNIQSSANPSGV
+786 FNIQGSANPSGV

-814 GMGTI
+814 GMGAI

>member
-1 MNVVRELV
+1 MNAIRELV
-9 TLLRYKVDNSPLKQ
+9 TLLRYKVDNSGLKAYVVQ
-23 YATQAQ
+23 TQQA
-29 SVAKGIRAK
+29 AKGIRSNLNNA
-38 VDGALSGV
+38 VDGLRAKFSGAAV
-46 RNQLAIQAKLNRYH
+46 
-60 KNFAESAEIYRKK
+60 S
-73 MQGVND
+73 
-79 GLANVKNNLLS
+79 VKEVGNNLKDAKNQMLS

-101 VTGGS
+101 VAGGS

-117 DSRVKLATKSVE
+117 DSRVKLATKSAE

-160 RSAGDLGLSLDD
+160 RSARDLGLSLDD

-341 LHQLL
+341 LRQLL
-346 MMGARAAAP
+346 MMGARAVAP

-469 AGAWSSVGDM
+469 AGAWSSAGDM

-499 GIISAVWA
+499 GILSAVWA
-507 LFSPFRAFFGL
+507 LFFPFRAFFGL

-523 RSVMFVAKPFIKVVK
+523 RSVMFVAKPFIKVAK
-538 GIASPFIWAQKRFKL
+538 GIASPFIWAQKHFKL

-565 KRRAVKF
+565 KR
-572 TVYGLKAFKW
+572 G
-582 LAIKG
+582 
-587 INGFFGIL
+587 
-595 RAAVKFG
+595 AVKFG

-702 EKWNSVTTMFKNAW
+702 EKWNSVTTIFKNAW

-743 KSEVKLSGEALTTP
+743 KAEVKLSGEALTTP

-786 FNIQSSANPSGV
+786 FNIQGSANPSGV

-814 GMGTI
+814 GMGAI

>member
-1 MNVVRELV
+1 MNAIRELV
-9 TLLRYKVDNSPLKQ
+9 TLLRYKVDNSGLKAYVVQ
-23 YATQAQ
+23 TQQA
-29 SVAKGIRAK
+29 AKGIRSNLNNA
-38 VDGALSGV
+38 VDGLRAKFSGAAV
-46 RNQLAIQAKLNRYH
+46 
-60 KNFAESAEIYRKK
+60 S
-73 MQGVND
+73 
-79 GLANVKNNLLS
+79 VKEVGNNLKDAKNQMLS
-90 LRNLVGGYFAM
+90 LRNLVAGYFAM
-101 VTGGS
+101 IAGGNV
-106 AIKIADEWAAV
+106 IKIADDWAAV

-341 LHQLL
+341 LRQLL
-346 MMGARAAAP
+346 MMGARAVAP

-469 AGAWSSVGDM
+469 AGAWSSAGDM

-499 GIISAVWA
+499 GILSAVWA

-523 RSVMFVAKPFIKVVK
+523 RSVMFVAKPFIKVAK
-538 GIASPFIWAQKRFKL
+538 GIASPFIWAQKHFKL

-565 KRRAVKF
+565 KR
-572 TVYGLKAFKW
+572 G
-582 LAIKG
+582 
-587 INGFFGIL
+587 
-595 RAAVKFG
+595 AVKFG

-664 SKKAA
+664 STKAA

-743 KSEVKLSGEALTTP
+743 KAEVKLSGEALTTP

-786 FNIQSSANPSGV
+786 FNIQGSANPSGV

-814 GMGTI
+814 GMGAI

>member
-1 MNVVRELV
+1 MNAIRELV
-9 TLLRYKVDNSPLKQ
+9 TLLRYKVDNSGLKAYVVQ
-23 YATQAQ
+23 TQQA
-29 SVAKGIRAK
+29 AKGIRSNLNNA
-38 VDGALSGV
+38 VDGLRAKFSGAAV
-46 RNQLAIQAKLNRYH
+46 
-60 KNFAESAEIYRKK
+60 S
-73 MQGVND
+73 
-79 GLANVKNNLLS
+79 VKEVGNNLKDAKNQMLS

-101 VTGGS
+101 VAGGS

-117 DSRVKLATKSVE
+117 DSRVKLATKSAE

-396 KFAALGKLADKLWIN
+396 KFAVLGKLADKLWIN

-469 AGAWSSVGDM
+469 AGAWSSAGDM

-499 GIISAVWA
+499 GILSAVWA

-523 RSVMFVAKPFIKVVK
+523 RSVMFVAKPFIKVAK

-565 KRRAVKF
+565 KRR
-572 TVYGLKAFKW
+572 
-582 LAIKG
+582 
-587 INGFFGIL
+587 
-595 RAAVKFG
+595 AVKFG

-664 SKKAA
+664 STKAA

-702 EKWNSVTTMFKNAW
+702 EKWNSVTMMFKNAW

-743 KSEVKLSGEALTTP
+743 KAEVKLSGEALTTP

-786 FNIQSSANPSGV
+786 FNIQGSANPSGV

-814 GMGTI
+814 GMGAI

>member
-1 MNVVRELV
+1 MNVIRELV
-9 TLLRYKVDNSPLKQ
+9 TLLRYKVDNSGLKA
-23 YATQAQ
+23 YVVHTQQA
-29 SVAKGIRAK
+29 AKGIRSNLNNA
-38 VDGALSGV
+38 VDGLRAKFSGAAV
-46 RNQLAIQAKLNRYH
+46 
-60 KNFAESAEIYRKK
+60 S
-73 MQGVND
+73 
-79 GLANVKNNLLS
+79 VKEVGNNLKDAKNQMLS

-101 VTGGS
+101 VAGGS

-117 DSRVKLATKSVE
+117 DSRVKLATKSAE

-259 KQADKIQKEFDQMP
+259 KQVDKIQKEFDQMP

-396 KFAALGKLADKLWIN
+396 KFAVLGKLADKLWIN

-436 TDVLEYIIAA
+436 TDILEYIIAA

-451 NTVSGMVRIIRA
+451 NTVSGMVRVIRA

-469 AGAWSSVGDM
+469 AGAWSSAGDM

-499 GIISAVWA
+499 GILSAVWA

-523 RSVMFVAKPFIKVVK
+523 RSVMFVAKPFIKVAK
-538 GIASPFIWAQKRFKL
+538 GIASPFIWAQKHFKL

-565 KRRAVKF
+565 KR
-572 TVYGLKAFKW
+572 G
-582 LAIKG
+582 
-587 INGFFGIL
+587 
-595 RAAVKFG
+595 AVKFG

-702 EKWNSVTTMFKNAW
+702 EKWNSVTTIFKNAW

-743 KSEVKLSGEALTTP
+743 KADVKLSGEALTIP
-757 VSGHVSPQRL
+757 VSDHVSPQRL

-814 GMGTI
+814 GMGAI

>member
-1 MNVVRELV
+1 MNAIRELV
-9 TLLRYKVDNSPLKQ
+9 TLLRYKVDNSGLKAYVVQ
-23 YATQAQ
+23 TQQA
-29 SVAKGIRAK
+29 AKGIRSNLNNA
-38 VDGALSGV
+38 VDGLRAKFSGAAV
-46 RNQLAIQAKLNRYH
+46 
-60 KNFAESAEIYRKK
+60 S
-73 MQGVND
+73 
-79 GLANVKNNLLS
+79 VKEVGNNLKDAKNQMLS
-90 LRNLVGGYFAM
+90 LRNLVAGYFAM

-117 DSRVKLATKSVE
+117 DSRVKLATKSAE

-341 LHQLL
+341 LRQLL
-346 MMGARAAAP
+346 MMGARAVAP

-469 AGAWSSVGDM
+469 AGAWSSAGDM

-499 GIISAVWA
+499 GILSAVWA

-523 RSVMFVAKPFIKVVK
+523 RSVMFVAKPFIKVAK
-538 GIASPFIWAQKRFKL
+538 GIASPFIWAQKHFKL

-565 KRRAVKF
+565 KR
-572 TVYGLKAFKW
+572 G
-582 LAIKG
+582 
-587 INGFFGIL
+587 
-595 RAAVKFG
+595 AVKFG
-602 VIFKSVVGTVVKGIF
+602 VIFKSVVGIVVKGIF
-617 AIGRAMFMAVASNPI
+617 AIGRSMFMAVASNPI

-743 KSEVKLSGEALTTP
+743 KAEVKLSGEALTTP

-786 FNIQSSANPSGV
+786 FNIQGSANPSGV

-814 GMGTI
+814 GMGAI

>member
-1 MNVVRELV
+1 MNAIRELV
-9 TLLRYKVDNSPLKQ
+9 TLLRYKVDNSSLKAYVVQ
-23 YATQAQ
+23 TQQA
-29 SVAKGIRAK
+29 AKGIRSNLNNA
-38 VDGALSGV
+38 VDGLRAKFSGAAV
-46 RNQLAIQAKLNRYH
+46 
-60 KNFAESAEIYRKK
+60 S
-73 MQGVND
+73 
-79 GLANVKNNLLS
+79 VKEVGNNLKDAKNQMLS

-101 VTGGS
+101 VAGGS

-117 DSRVKLATKSVE
+117 DSRVKLATKSAE

-328 GKLMFALAAAKKS
+328 GKLMFALAASKKS
-341 LHQLL
+341 LRQLL
-346 MMGARAAAP
+346 MMGARAVAP

-469 AGAWSSVGDM
+469 AGAWSSAGDM

-499 GIISAVWA
+499 GILSAVWA
-507 LFSPFRAFFGL
+507 LFFPFRAFFGL

-523 RSVMFVAKPFIKVVK
+523 RSVMFVAKPFIKVAK
-538 GIASPFIWAQKRFKL
+538 GIASPFIWAQKHFKL

-565 KRRAVKF
+565 KR
-572 TVYGLKAFKW
+572 G
-582 LAIKG
+582 
-587 INGFFGIL
+587 
-595 RAAVKFG
+595 AVKFG
-602 VIFKSVVGTVVKGIF
+602 VIFKSVVGIVVKGIF
-617 AIGRAMFMAVASNPI
+617 AIGRSMFMAVASNPI

-702 EKWNSVTTMFKNAW
+702 EKWNSVTMMFKNAW

-743 KSEVKLSGEALTTP
+743 KAEVKLSGEALTIP
-757 VSGHVSPQRL
+757 VSSHVSPQRL

-814 GMGTI
+814 GMGAI

>member
-1 MNVVRELV
+1 MNAIRELV
-9 TLLRYKVDNSPLKQ
+9 TLLRYKVDNSGLKAYVVQ
-23 YATQAQ
+23 TQQA
-29 SVAKGIRAK
+29 AKGIRSNLNNA
-38 VDGALSGV
+38 VDGLRAKFSGAAV
-46 RNQLAIQAKLNRYH
+46 
-60 KNFAESAEIYRKK
+60 S
-73 MQGVND
+73 
-79 GLANVKNNLLS
+79 VKEVGNNLKDAKNQMLS

-101 VTGGS
+101 VAGGS

-117 DSRVKLATKSVE
+117 DSRVKLATKSAE

-328 GKLMFALAAAKKS
+328 GKLMFALAASKKS
-341 LHQLL
+341 LRQLL
-346 MMGARAAAP
+346 MMGARAVAP

-469 AGAWSSVGDM
+469 AGAWSSAGDM

-499 GIISAVWA
+499 GILSAVWA
-507 LFSPFRAFFGL
+507 LFFPFRAFFGL

-523 RSVMFVAKPFIKVVK
+523 RSVMFVAKPFIKVAK
-538 GIASPFIWAQKRFKL
+538 GIASPFIWAQKHFKL

-565 KRRAVKF
+565 KR
-572 TVYGLKAFKW
+572 G
-582 LAIKG
+582 
-587 INGFFGIL
+587 
-595 RAAVKFG
+595 AVKFG
-602 VIFKSVVGTVVKGIF
+602 VIFKSVVGIVVKGIF
-617 AIGRAMFMAVASNPI
+617 AIGRSMFMAVASNPI

-664 SKKAA
+664 STKAA

-743 KSEVKLSGEALTTP
+743 KAEVKLSGEALTTP

-786 FNIQSSANPSGV
+786 FNIQGSANPSGV

-814 GMGTI
+814 GMGAI

>member
-1 MNVVRELV
+1 MNAIRELV
-9 TLLRYKVDNSPLKQ
+9 TLLRYKVDNSGLKAYVVQ
-23 YATQAQ
+23 TQQA
-29 SVAKGIRAK
+29 AKGIRSNLNNA
-38 VDGALSGV
+38 VDGLRAKFSGAAV
-46 RNQLAIQAKLNRYH
+46 
-60 KNFAESAEIYRKK
+60 S
-73 MQGVND
+73 
-79 GLANVKNNLLS
+79 VKEVGNNLKDAKNQMLS
-90 LRNLVGGYFAM
+90 LRNLVAGYFAM

-341 LHQLL
+341 LRQLL
-346 MMGARAAAP
+346 MMGARAVAP

-469 AGAWSSVGDM
+469 AGAWSSAGDM

-486 FLPLYSVGLMVLG
+486 FLPIYSVGLMVLG
-499 GIISAVWA
+499 GILSAVWA

-523 RSVMFVAKPFIKVVK
+523 RSVMFVAKPFIKVAK
-538 GIASPFIWAQKRFKL
+538 GIASPFIWAQKHFKL

-565 KRRAVKF
+565 K
-572 TVYGLKAFKW
+572 
-582 LAIKG
+582 
-587 INGFFGIL
+587 

-743 KSEVKLSGEALTTP
+743 KAEVKLSGEALTTP

-814 GMGTI
+814 GMGAI

>member
-1 MNVVRELV
+1 MNAIRELV
-9 TLLRYKVDNSPLKQ
+9 TLLRYKVDNSGLKAYVVQ
-23 YATQAQ
+23 TQQA
-29 SVAKGIRAK
+29 AKGIRSNLNNA
-38 VDGALSGV
+38 VDGLRAKFSGAAV
-46 RNQLAIQAKLNRYH
+46 
-60 KNFAESAEIYRKK
+60 S
-73 MQGVND
+73 
-79 GLANVKNNLLS
+79 VKEVGNNLKDAKNQMLS

-101 VTGGS
+101 VAGGS

-117 DSRVKLATKSVE
+117 DSRVKLATKSAE

-328 GKLMFALAAAKKS
+328 GKLMFALAASKKS
-341 LHQLL
+341 LRQLL
-346 MMGARAAAP
+346 MMGARAVAP

-499 GIISAVWA
+499 GILSAVWA
-507 LFSPFRAFFGL
+507 LFFPFRAFFGL

-523 RSVMFVAKPFIKVVK
+523 RSVMFVAKPFIKVAK
-538 GIASPFIWAQKRFKL
+538 GIASPFIWAQKHFKL

-565 KRRAVKF
+565 KR
-572 TVYGLKAFKW
+572 G
-582 LAIKG
+582 
-587 INGFFGIL
+587 
-595 RAAVKFG
+595 AVKFG
-602 VIFKSVVGTVVKGIF
+602 VIFKSVVGIVVKGIF
-617 AIGRAMFMAVASNPI
+617 AIGRSMFMAVASNPI

-743 KSEVKLSGEALTTP
+743 KAEVKLSGEALTTP

-814 GMGTI
+814 GMGAI

>member
-233 GVPIGQLKDLG
+233 GVPIGQLKELG

-396 KFAALGKLADKLWIN
+396 KFATLGKLADKLWIN
-411 VRGLLKDLSRMAGVE
+411 VRGLLKDLSRMASVE

-469 AGAWSSVGDM
+469 AGAWSSAGDM

-499 GIISAVWA
+499 GILSAVWA

-523 RSVMFVAKPFIKVVK
+523 RSVMFVAKPFIKVAK
-538 GIASPFIWAQKRFKL
+538 GIASPFIWAQKHFKL

-565 KRRAVKF
+565 KR
-572 TVYGLKAFKW
+572 G
-582 LAIKG
+582 
-587 INGFFGIL
+587 
-595 RAAVKFG
+595 AVKFG

-664 SKKAA
+664 STKAA

-702 EKWNSVTTMFKNAW
+702 EKWNSVTMMFKNAW

-743 KSEVKLSGEALTTP
+743 KAEVKLSGEALTTP
-757 VSGHVSPQRL
+757 VSDHVLPQRL

-786 FNIQSSANPSGV
+786 FNIQGSANPSGV

-814 GMGTI
+814 GMGAI

>member
-1 MNVVRELV
+1 MNAIRELV
-9 TLLRYKVDNSPLKQ
+9 TLLRYKVDNSGLKAYVVQ
-23 YATQAQ
+23 TQQA
-29 SVAKGIRAK
+29 AKGIRSNLNNA
-38 VDGALSGV
+38 VDGLRAKFSGAAV
-46 RNQLAIQAKLNRYH
+46 
-60 KNFAESAEIYRKK
+60 S
-73 MQGVND
+73 
-79 GLANVKNNLLS
+79 VKEVGNNLKDAKNQMLS
-90 LRNLVGGYFAM
+90 LRNLVAGYFAM

-117 DSRVKLATKSVE
+117 DSRVKLATKSAE

-160 RSAGDLGLSLDD
+160 RSARDLGLSLDD

-341 LHQLL
+341 LRQLL
-346 MMGARAAAP
+346 MMGARAVAP

-469 AGAWSSVGDM
+469 AGAWSSAGDM

-499 GIISAVWA
+499 GILSAVWA
-507 LFSPFRAFFGL
+507 LFFPFRAFFGL

-523 RSVMFVAKPFIKVVK
+523 RSVMFVAKPFIKVAK
-538 GIASPFIWAQKRFKL
+538 GIASPFIWVQKHFKL

-565 KRRAVKF
+565 KR
-572 TVYGLKAFKW
+572 G
-582 LAIKG
+582 
-587 INGFFGIL
+587 
-595 RAAVKFG
+595 AVKFG

-702 EKWNSVTTMFKNAW
+702 EKWNSVTTIFKNAW

-743 KSEVKLSGEALTTP
+743 KAEVKLSGEALTTP

-786 FNIQSSANPSGV
+786 FNIQGSANPSGV

-814 GMGTI
+814 GMGAI

>member
-1 MNVVRELV
+1 MNAIRELV
-9 TLLRYKVDNSPLKQ
+9 TLLRYKVDNSGLKAYVVQ
-23 YATQAQ
+23 TQQA
-29 SVAKGIRAK
+29 AKGIRSNLNNA
-38 VDGALSGV
+38 VDGLRAKFSGAAV
-46 RNQLAIQAKLNRYH
+46 
-60 KNFAESAEIYRKK
+60 S
-73 MQGVND
+73 
-79 GLANVKNNLLS
+79 VKEVGNNLKDAKNQMLS
-90 LRNLVGGYFAM
+90 LRNLVAGYFAM
-101 VTGGS
+101 VAGGS

-117 DSRVKLATKSVE
+117 DSRVKLATKSAE

-341 LHQLL
+341 LRQLL
-346 MMGARAAAP
+346 MMGARAVAP

-469 AGAWSSVGDM
+469 AGAWSSAGDM

-499 GIISAVWA
+499 GILSAVWA
-507 LFSPFRAFFGL
+507 LFFPFRAFFGL

-523 RSVMFVAKPFIKVVK
+523 RSVMFVAKPFIKVAK
-538 GIASPFIWAQKRFKL
+538 GIASPFIWAQKHFKL

-565 KRRAVKF
+565 KR
-572 TVYGLKAFKW
+572 G
-582 LAIKG
+582 
-587 INGFFGIL
+587 
-595 RAAVKFG
+595 AVKFG
-602 VIFKSVVGTVVKGIF
+602 VIFKSVVGIVVKGIF
-617 AIGRAMFMAVASNPI
+617 AIGRSMFMAVASNPI

-702 EKWNSVTTMFKNAW
+702 EKWNSVTMMFKNAW

-743 KSEVKLSGEALTTP
+743 KAEVKLSGEALTTP

-814 GMGTI
+814 GMGAI

>member
-1 MNVVRELV
+1 MNAIRELV
-9 TLLRYKVDNSPLKQ
+9 TLLRYKVDNSGLKAYVVQ
-23 YATQAQ
+23 TQQA
-29 SVAKGIRAK
+29 AKGIRSNLNNA
-38 VDGALSGV
+38 VDGLRAKFSGAAV
-46 RNQLAIQAKLNRYH
+46 
-60 KNFAESAEIYRKK
+60 S
-73 MQGVND
+73 
-79 GLANVKNNLLS
+79 VKEVGNNLKDAKNQMLS
-90 LRNLVGGYFAM
+90 LRNLVAGYFAM
-101 VTGGS
+101 IAGGNV
-106 AIKIADEWAAV
+106 IKIADDWAAV

-328 GKLMFALAAAKKS
+328 GKLMFVLAAAKKS
-341 LHQLL
+341 LRQLL
-346 MMGARAAAP
+346 MMGARAVAP

-469 AGAWSSVGDM
+469 AGAWSSAGDM

-499 GIISAVWA
+499 GILSAVWA

-523 RSVMFVAKPFIKVVK
+523 RSVMFVAKPFIKVAK
-538 GIASPFIWAQKRFKL
+538 GIASPFIWAQKHFKL

-565 KRRAVKF
+565 K
-572 TVYGLKAFKW
+572 
-582 LAIKG
+582 
-587 INGFFGIL
+587 

-743 KSEVKLSGEALTTP
+743 KAEVKLSGEALTTP

-814 GMGTI
+814 GMGAI

>member
-1 MNVVRELV
+1 MNAIRELV
-9 TLLRYKVDNSPLKQ
+9 TLLRYKVDNSGLKAYVVQ
-23 YATQAQ
+23 TQQA
-29 SVAKGIRAK
+29 AKGIRSNLNNA
-38 VDGALSGV
+38 VDGLRAKFSGAAV
-46 RNQLAIQAKLNRYH
+46 
-60 KNFAESAEIYRKK
+60 S
-73 MQGVND
+73 
-79 GLANVKNNLLS
+79 VKEVGNNLKDAKNQMLS
-90 LRNLVGGYFAM
+90 LRNLVAGYFAM

-341 LHQLL
+341 LRQLL
-346 MMGARAAAP
+346 MMGARAVAP

-396 KFAALGKLADKLWIN
+396 KFAALGKLADKLRIN

-469 AGAWSSVGDM
+469 AGAWSSAGDM

-499 GIISAVWA
+499 GILSAVWA

-523 RSVMFVAKPFIKVVK
+523 RSVMFVAKPFIKVAK
-538 GIASPFIWAQKRFKL
+538 GIASPFIWAQKHFKL

-565 KRRAVKF
+565 K
-572 TVYGLKAFKW
+572 
-582 LAIKG
+582 
-587 INGFFGIL
+587 

-743 KSEVKLSGEALTTP
+743 KAEVKLSGEALTTP

-814 GMGTI
+814 GMGAI

>member
-1 MNVVRELV
+1 MNAIRELV
-9 TLLRYKVDNSPLKQ
+9 TLLRYKVDNSGLKAYVVQ
-23 YATQAQ
+23 TQQA
-29 SVAKGIRAK
+29 AKGIRSNLNNA
-38 VDGALSGV
+38 VDGLRAKFSGAAV
-46 RNQLAIQAKLNRYH
+46 
-60 KNFAESAEIYRKK
+60 S
-73 MQGVND
+73 
-79 GLANVKNNLLS
+79 VKEVGNNLKDAKNQMLS

-101 VTGGS
+101 VAGGS

-117 DSRVKLATKSVE
+117 DSRVKLATKSAE

-283 KNKAGQLIDVAVNK
+283 KNKDGQLIDVAVNK

-328 GKLMFALAAAKKS
+328 GKLMFALAASKKS
-341 LHQLL
+341 LRQLL
-346 MMGARAAAP
+346 MMGARAVAP

-469 AGAWSSVGDM
+469 AGAWSSAGDM

-499 GIISAVWA
+499 GILSAVWA
-507 LFSPFRAFFGL
+507 LFFPFRAFFGL

-523 RSVMFVAKPFIKVVK
+523 RSVMFVAKPFIKVAK
-538 GIASPFIWAQKRFKL
+538 GIASPFIWAQKHFKL

-565 KRRAVKF
+565 KR
-572 TVYGLKAFKW
+572 G
-582 LAIKG
+582 
-587 INGFFGIL
+587 
-595 RAAVKFG
+595 AVKFG
-602 VIFKSVVGTVVKGIF
+602 VIFKSVVGIVVKGIF
-617 AIGRAMFMAVASNPI
+617 AIGRSMFMAVASNPI

-702 EKWNSVTTMFKNAW
+702 EKWNSVTMMFKNAW

-743 KSEVKLSGEALTTP
+743 KAEVKLSGEALTIP
-757 VSGHVSPQRL
+757 VSSHVSPQRL

-814 GMGTI
+814 GMGAI